1 MKRIVLA
8 AAVATTIIGG
18 GLLAAVPA
26 SAVDTSTTATSWG
39 QAAAQLGIAGSLWRP
54 ANTAGLRL
62 RGPISVVTDNLAF
75 ANGSPTAGDTYAGA
89 TYGKGKR
96 SFTIGEKW
104 ANTGW
109 AADPPPSTERAKVGT
124 ITIRLGE
131 PGTQIAVKATISAD
145 CFVQPKN
152 ADPKPLPKGF
162 RCAPSDVK
170 TYGGLLQMTAKPA
183 STMTAPGNTS
193 IFIDS
198 TGLSYGELVA
208 IARSLVQVGPSGGND
223 GAGSAQM
230 KAMCQQMVDGRMT
243 LAQAQAFSTANG
255 YGTVR
260 AGTVDGQPQALTMDY
275 RWDRFTVDLVN
286 GAVTAC
292 TYG

>member
-1 MKRIVLA
+1 MKRIALTAVLA
-8 AAVATTIIGG
+8 TTVLGST
-18 GLLAAVPA
+18 LLAAVPA
-26 SAVDTSTTATSWG
+26 SAVDTSTKATGWD
-39 QAAAQLGIAGSLWRP
+39 QAAARLGIAGSLWRP
-54 ANTAGLRL
+54 TRTQGLAL
-62 RGPISVVTDNLAF
+62 KGQISVLSDNLAF
-75 ANGSPTAGDTYAGA
+75 ANGAPTAGDTYAGA
-89 TYGKGKR
+89 TYGKGSR

-109 AADPPPSTERAKVGT
+109 SADPPPSTERAKVGT

-131 PGTQIAVKATISAD
+131 PGTQIAVRATISAD

-152 ADPKPLPKGF
+152 ADPKPLPDGF
-162 RCAPSDVK
+162 RCTRADVK
-170 TYGGLLQMTAKPA
+170 KYGGLLQMTAKPS

-208 IARSLVQVGPSGGND
+208 IAKSLVQVGPIGGND

-230 KAMCQQMVDGRMT
+230 QAMCQQMVDGKMT
-243 LAQAQAFSTANG
+243 TEQAQAFSTANG
-255 YGTVR
+255 YGIVR
-260 AGTVDGQPQALTMDY
+260 TGTIDGQPQALTMDY
-275 RWDRFTVDLVN
+275 RWDRFTVSLV
-286 GAVTAC
+286 GGVVTGC